1 MKKTILAVALLLV
14 ATITQAQNSLFTNI
28 STTEQYQEYWTVYDE
43 NGDGVYTV
51 TDKRFPVSFQTE
63 YLATGEGYKIEVVIE
78 EEGNSKGNVQHRY
91 NAIDNYYLASGY
103 PYESI
108 LKHKYKKDGFVSIG
122 DYVILLAGISD
133 DNTSFEGIEKIYI
146 KEGASTASKTTEGA
160 KEPKKKKKSFLDKV
174 KAKANK
180 VSSGYKV
187 IKIKDLRKNITDYL
201 VAMKAKQ
208 DARTS
213 AELKGDKNIIAARD
227 RGEADLKKYN
237 DSIKATPEYKK
248 LKAHQASMAK
258 MDNKS
263 SQQSVT
269 IYNKTGKD
277 IYIYENG
284 SSNGSRIN
292 VGSST
297 KVDCSSSYT
306 YKYNSNSGGN
316 GSQIYNANSG
326 CGNSVTVK

>member
-14 ATITQAQNSLFTNI
+14 AIITQAQNSLFTNI
-28 STTEQYQEYWTVYDE
+28 STTDQYQEYWTVYDE

-78 EEGNSKGNVQHRY
+78 EEGNNKGNVQHRY

-103 PYESI
+103 PYETI

-133 DNTSFEGIEKIYI
+133 DNTSFEGIDKIYI
-146 KEGASTASKTTEGA
+146 KEGAGTASKTTEGEE
-160 KEPKKKKKSFLDKV
+160 EPKKKKKSFLDKV
-174 KAKANK
+174 KAKANN

-187 IKIKDLRKNITDYL
+187 IKIEDLNVMITDYL

-237 DSIKATPEYKK
+237 DSIKATPEYKRT
-248 LKAHQASMAK
+248 MAFHK
-258 MDNKS
+258 KRAGEK
-263 SQQSVT
+263 VT
-269 IYNKTGKD
+269 IRNETGRI
-277 IYIYENG
+277 IYVFEKGDDRTFSGTELWDNG
-284 SSNGSRIN
+284 STDKECDGDYSYSFSKKGS
-292 VGSST
+292 GT
-297 KVDCSSSYT
+297 QCYT
-306 YKYNSNSGGN
+306 ANTAC
-316 GSQIYNANSG
+316 GSQVIVN
-326 CGNSVTVK
+326 